1 MVPSIVPN
9 PDVVCSSLQDGG
21 VLLDLTTKQY
31 YALNQTGLLV
41 WQHLEDGGSLAHLH
55 AALAAGERRD
65 DTLGLEAFA
74 GQLLQHGLAEPAAQ
88 TNGDTPVPLPS
99 LPAAWSAPTVVPHG
113 KPLSQVILSPFD
125 PTVPIPE

>member
-1 MVPSIVPN
+1 MVPSIIPN

-41 WQHLEDGGSLAHLH
+41 WQHLEDGGSLLHLH
-55 AALAAGERRD
+55 SALAAAEPRAD
-65 DTLGLEAFA
+65 ALGLEAFA
-74 GQLLQHGLAEPAAQ
+74 ALLLQHGLAEPAA
-88 TNGDTPVPLPS
+88 TAGGDAALPLPA
-99 LPAAWSAPTVVPHG
+99 LPAAWAAPTVVPHG